1 MTPLPLTETDL
12 LSLCEDG
19 VKAALAA
26 GADQAEVYASAAQEM
41 EVSFEKNDLNLVR
54 VVGET
59 TFGVRVF
66 VQGRLGFAT
75 SNRPEDL
82 QTIAAEA
89 VSFAKLS
96 PADPMQGLPD
106 PLPLPPSSPQV
117 DPQIL
122 ALEPETLTQFGAEML
137 EWVRSRDPRITID
150 SGGISV
156 GEGID
161 AIVTSQGIAASYHET
176 QAGGSLFGMAIDGDE
191 VGSFAYDGDEVLRW
205 AELQPALH
213 HAFARFAH
221 KCLGALGARP
231 GESFRGPI
239 LIPADSVDD
248 FLGDLVAVLGAEM
261 VRKGKSP
268 LGGRLGEVIASPLLT
283 LVEGGAGLPGHP
295 IAPFDRE

>member
-221 KCLGALGARP
+221 
-231 GESFRGPI
+231 
-239 LIPADSVDD
+239 
-248 FLGDLVAVLGAEM
+248 
-261 VRKGKSP
+261 
-268 LGGRLGEVIASPLLT
+268 
-283 LVEGGAGLPGHP
+283 
-295 IAPFDRE
+295 